1 MMNTHML
8 HFSSL
13 RSLEFL
19 EFFSPPTGP
28 ALRILMGSTDTHR
41 QEAAGMDDELD
52 TPP

>member
-13 RSLEFL
+13 CSLEFL
-19 EFFSPPTGP
+19 SPPTGP